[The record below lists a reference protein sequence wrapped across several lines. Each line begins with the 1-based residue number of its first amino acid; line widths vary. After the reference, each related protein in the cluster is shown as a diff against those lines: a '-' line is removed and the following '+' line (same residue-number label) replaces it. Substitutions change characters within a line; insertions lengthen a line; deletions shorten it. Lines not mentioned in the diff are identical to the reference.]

1 MCFFFAQH
9 KPFSFFSNTTLSSTL
24 LTLTLSLTTSLFSIS
39 SPLLV
44 YNLFV
49 YNLISLLFLCQVRH
63 LSELTRSGLD
73 QDQNECWTQPTAEE
87 EVEISFKHV
96 SEHTFREEYLAGVKP
111 AVTSGVPEPDA

>member
-1 MCFFFAQH
+1 MV
-9 KPFSFFSNTTLSSTL
+9 PSVLDPRDGDVTN
-24 LTLTLSLTTSLFSIS
+24 SLFSIS

-49 YNLISLLFLCQVRH
+49 YNLISLLFLFQVRH

-87 EVEISFKHV
+87 EVAISFKHFQNQMRN
-96 SEHTFREEYLAGVKP
+96 ELAVE
-111 AVTSGVPEPDA
+111 TRSVPRLSYSTASA